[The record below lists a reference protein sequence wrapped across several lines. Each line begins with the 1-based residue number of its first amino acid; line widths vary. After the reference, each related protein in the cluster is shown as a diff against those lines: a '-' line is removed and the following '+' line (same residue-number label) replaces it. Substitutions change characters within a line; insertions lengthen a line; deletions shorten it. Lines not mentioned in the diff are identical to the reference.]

1 MTALKKLIVV
11 IPALGLLASGPAWA
25 QKRLELGGWYGFQF
39 GGQIRTDEGNVR
51 IPNGPNFGVSIDLAV
66 RPNAWIEVSYSRQDA
81 TVDLVTAGG
90 GATPVYDA
98 AVEFY
103 QLGGLVEKGGPASLF
118 GLAAI
123 GVFSLNPKVPGVA
136 TETWF
141 AASLGMGVKVP
152 LSRRLGARLQGRL
165 LVPFLAA
172 GGVITI
178 APPASTAYISSTV
191 VVWGDFS
198 AGLYFRF

>member
-1 MTALKKLIVV
+1 MTALKKLAIVL
-11 IPALGLLASGPAWA
+11 PAVVLLAARPVSG
-25 QKRLELGGWYGFQF
+25 QKRLEVTGSYGFQF
-39 GGQIRTDEGNVR
+39 GGEIRTEAGTVR
-51 IPNGPNFGVSIDLAV
+51 IPNGASFGVTVDLAV
-66 RPNAWIEVSYSRQDA
+66 RPNAWIEISYSREDTA
-81 TVDLVTAGG
+81 VELAAAGG
-90 GATPVYDA
+90 GSTPLYDA

-103 QLGGLVEKGGPASLF
+103 QVGGLYEKGGPASLF

-123 GVFSLNPKVPGVA
+123 GVFSLNPKVAGTA

-152 LSRRLGARLQGRL
+152 LGRRLGVRIQGRL

-178 APPASTAYISSTV
+178 APPASSAYISSTV
-191 VVWGDFS
+191 LFWGDLS
-198 AGLYFRF
+198 AGLYLRF

>member
-1 MTALKKLIVV
+1 MIRLRKVATAVTAVLLLAA
-11 IPALGLLASGPAWA
+11 IPARA
-25 QKRLELGGWYGFQF
+25 QKRLEIGGWYGFQF
-39 GGQIRTDEGNVR
+39 GGQIHTDEGNVR
-51 IPNGPNFGVSIDLAV
+51 IPNGPNFGVSIDLSI

-81 TVDLVTAGG
+81 TVDLMTAGG

-103 QLGGLVEKGGPASLF
+103 QIGGLVEKGGPASLF
-118 GLAAI
+118 GMAAI

-152 LSRRLGARLQGRL
+152 ISRRLGARFQGRL

-178 APPASTAYISSTV
+178 APPASSAYISSVV
-191 VVWGDFS
+191 VVWGDIS
-198 AGLYFRF
+198 AGLYFCF